1 MSSSVNSGIL
11 KLQPPINLSDYFNL
25 SIILFCIGFLMTSL
39 FFM

>member
-1 MSSSVNSGIL
+1 MSTTLQSEMS

-25 SIILFCIGFLMTSL
+25 SIILFCIGFFMTCL